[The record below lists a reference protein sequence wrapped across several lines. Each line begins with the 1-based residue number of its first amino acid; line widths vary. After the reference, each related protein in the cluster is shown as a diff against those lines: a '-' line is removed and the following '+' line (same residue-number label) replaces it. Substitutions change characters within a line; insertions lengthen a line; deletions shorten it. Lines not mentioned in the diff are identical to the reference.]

1 MMKNFN
7 YNRISVYIILGVA
20 LLTVMAT
27 SRLPKLAFDYDFE
40 KFFPK
45 DHEDSKLF
53 EKFRQNFESDY
64 DYLLIGIHNPEGSI
78 FRPEFLEQVNMLCD
92 SIAAIPGITEVVTP
106 TGFKMTVK
114 TGLFASK
121 KKLLHIHDRERLIED
136 STAIF
141 SSGFLK
147 GVFFSEDAT
156 SLSVLVKTEELISK
170 KKSDVLLLE
179 IERLIELAKLKDVY
193 TAGKLKAQKV
203 YIDTIQVE
211 FTKFFALAGIFVIV
225 LLLFTFRSLQGVW
238 VPLIVVLIAVL
249 WTVGFME
256 FFGKKIDILSSLL
269 PTIMFVVGIS
279 DSIHIYSK
287 YLDEIGF
294 GREKIQ
300 AIKNTIREVGLATFL
315 TSFTTAIGFLSLVTS
330 GLSPVVDL
338 GLYTAAGVMFAYVV
352 SILLMPAVFVLAKA
366 PAPRKASHLDSALL
380 RNVLMWV
387 FRNYKAILSVSALFF
402 IAGLYATSRLEV
414 NNFLIEDLR
423 DSAPLKQN
431 MNRFEREFSG
441 VRPFEVFVEVTDNSH
456 VMDYKNILALEKVE
470 AYLQKT
476 YKTGYMASPVTL
488 IKMAN
493 VSLNSGLL
501 SYFRMPANEE
511 EFNHIIK
518 ELKLGGAFESPE
530 FLNYVTADGKMAR
543 LSAKM
548 PDLGSKFMN
557 QTEEEFIAYLAQN
570 FSQSGMTFRLTGS
583 ARLIDKNIMNLT
595 INLLQGLGLAFLI
608 ISIIVGLLFRSFKMV
623 LIALIVNIMPL
634 IIVAAIMAI
643 FNITLKTSTA
653 IIFTIGFGIAVDDTI
668 HFLSRLRIEL
678 NEGKPL
684 FISIKR
690 TFLSTG
696 KAILLTTLI
705 LVSGFLPMIAS
716 DFLST
721 YFLGLLLSVI
731 LVFALLADLLVL
743 PALLIVTYKSKK
755 EID

>member
-1 MMKNFN
+1 MKNFN
-7 YNRISVYIILGVA
+7 YNRVSVYIILGVA
-20 LLTVMAT
+20 LFTLLAA
-27 SRLPKLAFDYDFE
+27 SRLPKLGFDYDFE

-64 DYLLIGIHNPEGSI
+64 DYLLIGIHNPDGSI
-78 FRPEFLEQVNMLCD
+78 FQPEFLGQVELLCD
-92 SIAAIPGITEVVTP
+92 SIAAIPGITDVVTP

-121 KKLLHIHDRERLIED
+121 KKLMHIHDRDRLIED
-136 STAIF
+136 STAIY

-170 KKSDVLLLE
+170 RKSDILLLE
-179 IERLIELAKLKDVY
+179 IERFIEMAKLKDVY

-211 FTKFFALAGIFVIV
+211 FSKFFALAGIFVIV
-225 LLLFTFRSLQGVW
+225 LLIFTFRSFQGVW
-238 VPLIVVLIAVL
+238 IPLIVVLIAVL

-279 DSIHIYSK
+279 DSIHIYTK
-287 YLDEIGF
+287 YLDEIGL
-294 GREKIQ
+294 GRDKIQ
-300 AIKNTIREVGLATFL
+300 AIRNTLREVGLATFL

-330 GLSPVVDL
+330 GLGPVIDL

-352 SILLMPAVFVLAKA
+352 SILLMPAVFVLAKV
-366 PAPRKASHLDSALL
+366 PAPRKTSHLDSALL

-387 FRNYKAILSVSALFF
+387 FRNYKAILAVSFVLFV
-402 IAGLYATSRLEV
+402 AGIYATSRLDV

-441 VRPFEVFVEVTDNSH
+441 VRPFEVLVEVADDSH
-456 VMDYKNILALEKVE
+456 VMDYKNIMALEKVE

-476 YKTGYMASPVTL
+476 YKTGFMASPVTL

-501 SYFRMPANEE
+501 SYFRMPADEE
-511 EFNHIIK
+511 EFNKIIT

-557 QTEEEFIAYLAQN
+557 QTEGEFNTYIAQN
-570 FSQSGMTFRLTGS
+570 FSNSGMNFRLTGS

-608 ISIIVGLLFRSFKMV
+608 ISVIVGLLFRSFKMV
-623 LIALIVNIMPL
+623 LIALIPNVMPL
-634 IIVAAIMAI
+634 IMVGAIMAV
-643 FNITLKTSTA
+643 FGITLKTSTA

-696 KAILLTTLI
+696 KAIMLTTLI

-731 LVFALLADLLVL
+731 LVMALLADMLLL